1 VPLQSRKEVQEQ
13 KELGKIVSE
22 FQSRRKKV
30 LRHRKNGEN
39 NKNGSPALRG
49 GERFCEGNMGKV
61 LRREQGKTVSAGNK
75 EKTFSVGKTGLNI
88 SVGARRAVPLLGNN
102 HN

>member
-1 VPLQSRKEVQEQ
+1 MPLQSRKEVQEQ

-61 LRREQGKTVSAGNK
+61 LRREQGKPFLQAIKKKRSA
-75 EKTFSVGKTGLNI
+75 
-88 SVGARRAVPLLGNN
+88 
-102 HN
+102 